1 MDCLVAESRSER
13 ADESDPQSRRVGI
26 AAAAA
31 SAILIVDQVTKTWA
45 QSDLADGRLQDVVG
59 PLHFRLVHNSGSAFG
74 IGNGLGPFIAVVAVM
89 AAGGLLWY
97 SRKIVSI
104 PCLVAL
110 GTITGGALGNFLD
123 RAFRNEPGFLSGA
136 VVDFIDLTWW
146 PVFNIADMAIA
157 LGGVAFVL
165 LASRTAS

>member
-1 MDCLVAESRSER
+1 MDCLVAEPR
-13 ADESDPQSRRVGI
+13 AEGFAQRVPQSRRVAI
-26 AAAAA
+26 AAAVA
-31 SAILIVDQVTKTWA
+31 SAVLIVDQVTKTWA
-45 QSDLADGRLQDVVG
+45 QSDLADGRLNDVFG

-74 IGNGLGPFIAVVAVM
+74 IGDGLGPLIAVVAVV
-89 AAGGLLWY
+89 ATIGLLWY
-97 SRKIVSI
+97 SRRIASS

-110 GTITGGALGNFLD
+110 GTITGGALGNFVD

-146 PVFNIADMAIA
+146 PVFNIADMAITV
-157 LGGVAFVL
+157 GGVAFVL